1 MIEDLLWSNWSQMP
15 SPETCRRINA
25 PTGPG
30 VYQIRHIST
39 KNKVLFG
46 IGIKCQKRMKSLF
59 PMPYGVGTRNNEMK
73 RDYIFENWEDLEY
86 HTLERDTREEAKL
99 IEDIIKS
106 KRDHLFNT

>member
-39 KNKVLFG
+39 KDKVLFG
-46 IGIKCQKRMKSLF
+46 IGIECQKRMKSLF
-59 PMPYGVGTRNNEMK
+59 PKPYGVGTRNNGMK
-73 RDYIFENWEDLEY
+73 RDYILENWKDLEY
-86 HTLERDTREEAKL
+86 HTLKRDTREKAKQ